1 MSDLFHLYRLPI
13 KKRKNHIKVRSKN
26 ILCSESNGSQ
36 GWLLLQVKIE
46 TEAQFLANRLAEAT
60 GDRTNKSCFPILLLI
75 R

>member
-1 MSDLFHLYRLPI
+1 MF
-13 KKRKNHIKVRSKN
+13 
-26 ILCSESNGSQ
+26 CSESNGSQ
-36 GWLLLQVKIE
+36 GWLPLQVKFE